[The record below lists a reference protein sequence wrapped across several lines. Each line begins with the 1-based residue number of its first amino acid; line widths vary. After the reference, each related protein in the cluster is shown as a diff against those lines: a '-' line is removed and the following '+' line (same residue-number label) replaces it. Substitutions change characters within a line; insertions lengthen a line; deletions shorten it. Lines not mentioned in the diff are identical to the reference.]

1 MMHTKI
7 TVITDKEGL
16 AGLVLLHTILTS
28 TVSGPIVSSKDGKVC
43 VLKGDKRKVV
53 ALGKG
58 LSSWVI

>member
-43 VLKGDKRKVV
+43 V
-53 ALGKG
+53 
-58 LSSWVI
+58 